1 MKFYYAVCHMLV
13 CVYVVKTEASIDFDG
28 FLSIFDKDMEKECL
42 CVCAYMHIE

>member
-1 MKFYYAVCHMLV
+1 MLV

-42 CVCAYMHIE
+42 CVCVCVYAYWMNGILGI